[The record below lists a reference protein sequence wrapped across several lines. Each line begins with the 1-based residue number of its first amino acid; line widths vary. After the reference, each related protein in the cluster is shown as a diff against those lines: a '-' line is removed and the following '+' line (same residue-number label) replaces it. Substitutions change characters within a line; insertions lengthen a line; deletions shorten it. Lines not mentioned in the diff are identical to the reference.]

1 MADKAGAG
9 YAGRRVRQ
17 GKYFPQKCRL
27 KASDGIFYAVSA
39 AVCGSPKPPAAASA
53 RSHIKEGGTRYTG
66 HILGGCVFN
75 V

>member
-1 MADKAGAG
+1 MPSEGF
-9 YAGRRVRQ
+9 RRH
-17 GKYFPQKCRL
+17 
-27 KASDGIFYAVSA
+27 FYAVSA